1 MDVGLVTCAE
11 VPEGSRDDQRLVPV
25 LAGLGLRARFVV
37 WDDPTVDWAEP
48 AVCVVR
54 STWDYLHRRA
64 AFVAWAERVAG
75 VTDLWNPAPVIRWN
89 THKGYL
95 RDLAARGVPIVPT
108 VWLAAGSRADLAGI
122 LADRGWTQA
131 VIKPAVSADAYGT
144 SIVTGVAPADAQAQL
159 DALLPERDMM
169 VQPFLSSVGHYGE
182 RSLLFIAGELT
193 HAVRRSAPAGYGP
206 DFAGDCPPVVPTA
219 DEVALA
225 RTVLAAV
232 GASTL
237 YARVDLL
244 RDEAGTP
251 CLLELE
257 LVEPSLFLAQAPQA
271 TARLAAAIAER
282 ARARG

>member
-1 MDVGLVTCAE
+1 MDVGLVTYAE
-11 VPEGSRDDQRLVPV
+11 MPEGSSDDQLLVPA
-25 LAGLGLRARFVV
+25 LAGHGLRARFVT
-37 WDDPTVDWAEP
+37 WDDPAVDWAEP
-48 AVCVVR
+48 AVCVIR

-75 VTDLWNPAPVIRWN
+75 LTELWNPAPMIRWN

-95 RDLAARGVPIVPT
+95 RNLAARGVPIVPT

-122 LADRGWTQA
+122 LAEQGWRRA
-131 VIKPAVSADAYGT
+131 VIKPAVSADSYGT
-144 SIVTGVAPADAQAQL
+144 SIVTGAALADAQAQL
-159 DALLPERDMM
+159 DTLLPDRDIM
-169 VQPFLSSVGHYGE
+169 VQPFLASVGSYGE

-206 DFAGDCPPVVPTA
+206 DYADACPPVVPAA

-225 RTVLAAV
+225 RAVLGAV
-232 GASTL
+232 GAPTL

-244 RDEAGTP
+244 RDDAGAP

-257 LVEPSLFLAQAPQA
+257 LVEPSLFLGQAPPA
-271 TARLAAAIAER
+271 VARLAAAIA